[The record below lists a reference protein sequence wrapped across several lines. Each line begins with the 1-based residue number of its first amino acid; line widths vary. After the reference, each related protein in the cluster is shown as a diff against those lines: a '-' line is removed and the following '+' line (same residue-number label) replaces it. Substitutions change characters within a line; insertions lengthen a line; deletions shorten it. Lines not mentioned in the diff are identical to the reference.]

1 LKCQEAKVKVQEW
14 VKVWEAAVEQGVKEQ
29 EAAWAKVWEGVVE
42 QAEWAATDVVE
53 DQEVIASAQNA
64 EKKLSISREFPAT
77 QSTAQNAEKK

>member
-1 LKCQEAKVKVQEW
+1 MREWAEA
-14 VKVWEAAVEQGVKEQ
+14 WEEP
-29 EAAWAKVWEGVVE
+29 VE

-64 EKKLSISREFPAT
+64 EKKLPISREFPAT